1 MWRFSSRTVPMSIST
16 GPVLAPYSAP
26 WRTSDATFAL
36 WISFLLGM
44 QLTLGQEPPIQASLH
59 DGSPPPRLR
68 HVPRQ
73 ELAACATAKN
83 QDFKS
88 LRLRH
93 AYLRVMLLCLAILG
107 GHSIEVLS
115 TSAPTATD

>member
-44 QLTLGQEPPIQASLH
+44 QLTLGQEPPIQRRSTTAVRRPDCAMCHARSL
-59 DGSPPPRLR
+59 PPAPLR
-68 HVPRQ
+68 SEEHTS
-73 ELAACATAKN
+73 EL
-83 QDFKS
+83 QS
-88 LRLRH
+88 L
-93 AYLRVMLLCLAILG
+93 AYLVCRLLLEKKKI
-107 GHSIEVLS
+107 
-115 TSAPTATD
+115 